1 MLKNKAVMVI
11 IFILLAG
18 AIAYNVH
25 FFYKRTH
32 PGVPQP
38 VAKPSSGMTTAS
50 KPTATAPHAAS
61 ESSPPAP
68 SPMPPTETQQKGKTI
83 LMEKVVTANPR
94 KRALKTGS
102 WGRNPFFTPG
112 ELRQIALLKGE
123 ATESEKLKKA
133 EKIPVN
139 LSGIIEVEHERLA
152 IINNRVMVE
161 GEEIGNIKLLKVLR
175 GAVWVTVDNIRR
187 WVPLP
192 QSQIA
197 LVVQETI
204 QHTPQ
209 GLKKE
214 NQK

>member
-1 MLKNKAVMVI
+1 MLKNKAVMTI
-11 IFILLAG
+11 IFLLLAG
-18 AIAYNVH
+18 AIAYNVY

-32 PGVPQP
+32 PAAPQP
-38 VAKPSSGMTTAS
+38 VVTPSSKMAKTP
-50 KPTATAPHAAS
+50 KPTAATPRAAS
-61 ESSPPAP
+61 ASSPPPA
-68 SPMPPTETQQKGKTI
+68 SSAESQQNSKTP
-83 LMEKVVTANPR
+83 LMEKAGTVNLR

-102 WGRNPFFTPG
+102 WGRNPFFTPD

-123 ATESEKLKKA
+123 ATESEKLKKV

-139 LSGIIEVEHERLA
+139 LSGIIEVEHERMA

-161 GEEIGNIKLLKVLR
+161 GEEIGNIKLLKVLPA
-175 GAVWVTVDNIRR
+175 AVWITVDNIRR

-197 LVVQETI
+197 LVVQETT

-209 GLKKE
+209 DLKKKE